1 MKRAVSWTFFAST
14 IAVLGLTGVMAC
26 SNQGEGERCDPDNN
40 NEDCASGL
48 TCQKIQGQESPLCC
62 PPPPNPATVS
72 ACIPGQLLQPDSGTG
87 TDATTDVTTDV
98 TSDITQDVQSDVT
111 EDVSEDVGED
121 AQEEAS
127 TEAGP
132 DASEAGPE
140 AGPDA
145 PEDAAEDVEQ
155 DAEEDAG

>member
-87 TDATTDVTTDV
+87 TDAAPDVK
-98 TSDITQDVQSDVT
+98 S
-111 EDVSEDVGED
+111 DVSEDVAED
-121 AQEEAS
+121 VQEEAS
-127 TEAGP
+127 TEAATEAGP
-132 DASEAGPE
+132 DASEEEAGPE

-145 PEDAAEDVEQ
+145 PEDASEDVEQ

>member
-26 SNQGEGERCDPDNN
+26 SNQGEGERCDPDNK

-72 ACIPGQLLQPDSGTG
+72 ACIPGQLLQPDSGPG
-87 TDATTDVTTDV
+87 SDAAPDVKSDV
-98 TSDITQDVQSDVT
+98 SEDVT
-111 EDVSEDVGED
+111 EDV
-121 AQEEAS
+121 QEEAS
-127 TEAGP
+127 TETGP
-132 DASEAGPE
+132 DASEEASTEGGPDASEEEAGPE